1 MEAVNGF
8 AGIAAGLGAFG
19 FWMFIAAIVVA
30 GMWYDIRKRESQ
42 QETLRRLVES
52 GHPVDESMIDKLTA
66 ASTGGGKRLAQEL
79 RVYGLVTLFV
89 APGLALL
96 GWILGLQY
104 QSALLPILGA
114 AVLVLFVA
122 VGLLVAAVTIKSGQR
137 PTRVGRGT

>member
-1 MEAVNGF
+1 MEAMSGF
-8 AGIAAGLGAFG
+8 AGVAAGLGAFG

-42 QETLRRLVES
+42 QETLRRIVES
-52 GHPVDESMIDKLTA
+52 GQLVDEAMIDKLTA
-66 ASTGGGKRLAQEL
+66 ASTGNSKRLEQEL

-89 APGLALL
+89 APGVALL

-104 QSALLPILGA
+104 EPALLPILGA

-122 VGLLVAAVTIKSGQR
+122 IGLLVAAVTIRRGER
-137 PTRVGRGT
+137 PTRVGRGA